1 MNESTYADDEVVEAL
16 VAEATD
22 AYLDLLHKGERPE
35 VDAFARRYPS
45 IETILR
51 ELLPAVHVMHR
62 AGSSSGINTALQAQ
76 APTPVTGHVGD
87 FKLLREVGRGG
98 MGVVYEAEQ
107 ISLGRRV
114 ALKVLPMAAALDP
127 RQLQRFRMEAQAA
140 AHLHHSHIVPIY
152 SVGCDQG
159 IYYYAM
165 QFVEGR
171 SLEEVV
177 AQLRNEYEA
186 ANTRTVVG
194 TPHLAEFN
202 ETLPRHAAL
211 TARSV
216 RADSYC
222 RSVAEMGIQ
231 IADALEYAHGMGVVH
246 RDIKPA
252 NLLVDRQNAV
262 YIADFGL
269 AQLRDA
275 PGVTMTGDLVGT
287 LRYMSPEQAQAQRG
301 VVDHRSDIYSLGAT
315 LYEMITL
322 VPACDAPDR
331 ASLLRQ
337 ITEQDPILP
346 RRLNPALP
354 ADLET
359 IILKALAKE
368 PGRRYSTAKELAD
381 DLRRYLEHRPIQAR
395 RPSPR
400 ERLAKW
406 ARRHRSLVTAATV
419 LLILA
424 AIGFAVSTALI
435 AREQWKTQHALASLA
450 DEQDRTRKA
459 FEAEAAQRTRAERSL
474 RQARAAVDFFT
485 ELSEEE
491 LADKPD
497 LQGLRRKLLEAS
509 FNYYQ
514 DFIEQSRDDPSLQ
527 AELAAGHLRVASI
540 LDELGSRADA
550 LAALDRAR
558 QLQEKLVVDKT
569 PGPEFQR
576 ALFSIYHRTSLLRGG
591 RELSLL
597 TQKSV
602 QEDLKLSPEQA
613 QGVSRL
619 LGKRRDAIRNFRNLS
634 PEEWRAKFQE
644 LEDQEA
650 SLATLLQAEQSTRL
664 RQIAVQ
670 LRGTDAYNDPDIAK
684 ALELSHEQKEKI
696 RLLQD
701 EARLT
706 AWAEFASGEMRDS
719 DRRRMEDAWRSTR
732 EQIQALLSDGQ
743 KERWKELTGEPFKG
757 RRFGHHRGFGTG
769 PPPRPGSPT
778 PKKPG

>member
-1 MNESTYADDEVVEAL
+1 MNDSTYVQDEAVEEL
-16 VAEATD
+16 VAVATD
-22 AYLDLLHKGERPE
+22 AYLESLHRGEQPE
-35 VDAFARRYPS
+35 VEAFARRYPTIS
-45 IETILR
+45 SILR
-51 ELLPAVHVMHR
+51 ELLPAVQVMHR
-62 AGSSSGINTALQAQ
+62 AGSSSTPTAPA
-76 APTPVTGHVGD
+76 APIASASGQVGD
-87 FKLLREVGRGG
+87 FRLIREVGRGG

-171 SLEEVV
+171 SLDEVV
-177 AQLRNEYEA
+177 SQLRQEHEA
-186 ANTRTVVG
+186 ARARTIVG
-194 TPHLAEFN
+194 PVSRFDAH
-202 ETLPRHAAL
+202 ETLTRNAAQ
-211 TARSV
+211 TIRSV
-216 RADSYC
+216 RSDSYF

-231 IADALEYAHGMGVVH
+231 IAEALEYAHGMGVVH

-252 NLLVDRQNAV
+252 NLLVDQQGSV
-262 YIADFGL
+262 FVADFGL

-287 LRYMSPEQAQAQRG
+287 LRYMSPEQALAQRG
-301 VVDHRSDIYSLGAT
+301 VVDHRTDIYSLGAT
-315 LYEMITL
+315 LYEMLTL
-322 VPACDAPDR
+322 APACDGPDR
-331 ASLLRQ
+331 AALLRQ
-337 ITEQDPILP
+337 ITEHDPILP

-359 IILKALAKE
+359 IILKSLAKE
-368 PGRRYSTAKELAD
+368 PARRYPTAKELAD

-406 ARRHRSLVTAATV
+406 ARRHRGLVTAATV
-419 LLILA
+419 LLIFA
-424 AIGFAVSTALI
+424 TIGFAGSTALI
-435 AREQWKTQHALASLA
+435 TREQWKTQAALDRLAS
-450 DEQDRTRKA
+450 EQDRTRKA
-459 FEAEAAQRTRAERSL
+459 FEAEAAQRARYEQSL

-491 LADKPD
+491 LADKPE

-509 FNYYQ
+509 YTYYQ
-514 DFIEQSRDDPSLQ
+514 NFIEQSRDDPSLQ

-558 QLQEKLVVDKT
+558 QLQEKLVADRT
-569 PGPEFQR
+569 PGPEYQR
-576 ALFSIYHRTSLLRGG
+576 ALFSIYTRTATLRGG

-597 TQKSV
+597 NQKSV
-602 QEDLKLSPEQA
+602 QEDVKLTPEQA

-619 LGKRRDAIRNFRNLS
+619 LGKRREAIRNFRNLT
-634 PEEWRAKFQE
+634 PDEWRGRFQE
-644 LEDQEA
+644 LEDQETSLA
-650 SLATLLQAEQSTRL
+650 SLLRPDQATRL

-670 LRGTDAYNDPDIAK
+670 LRGIDAYNDPEIAK
-684 ALELSHEQKEKI
+684 SLGLSTEQKEKI
-696 RLLQD
+696 RALQD
-701 EARLT
+701 EARLVT
-706 AWAEFASGEMRDS
+706 WAEFGSGDFRDA
-719 DRRRMEDAWRSTR
+719 DRRRIDETWRNVR
-732 EQIQALLSDGQ
+732 EQIQILLTEEQ
-743 KERWKELTGEPFKG
+743 KERYKDLTGEPYKG
-757 RRFGHHRGFGTG
+757 HGRMHHHPGFRGSK
-769 PPPRPGSPT
+769 PGLG
-778 PKKPG
+778 PKKPPSGV

>member
-1 MNESTYADDEVVEAL
+1 MNEPTYAEDEAVEAL

-22 AYLDLLHKGERPE
+22 AYLDSLHKGERPE
-35 VDAFARRYPS
+35 VETFARRYPA

-51 ELLPAVHVMHR
+51 ELLPAVCVMHR
-62 AGSSSGINTALQAQ
+62 AGSSSGVAATPPAPPQAS
-76 APTPVTGHVGD
+76 GHIGD
-87 FKLLREVGRGG
+87 FRLVREVGRGG

-159 IYYYAM
+159 IYFYAM
-165 QFVEGR
+165 QFVDGR

-177 AQLRNEYEA
+177 TQLRQEQDA
-186 ANTRTVVG
+186 ANARTIVG
-194 TPHLAEFN
+194 DPHLPAEVN
-202 ETLPRHAAL
+202 ETIPRHAAL

-216 RADSYC
+216 RADAYF
-222 RSVAEMGIQ
+222 RSVADMGIQ
-231 IADALEYAHGMGVVH
+231 IADALDYAHGMGVVH

-252 NLLVDRQNAV
+252 NLLVDAQNAV
-262 YIADFGL
+262 YVADFGL

-287 LRYMSPEQAQAQRG
+287 LRYMSPEQALAQRG
-301 VVDHRSDIYSLGAT
+301 VVDHRTDIYSLGAT
-315 LYEMITL
+315 LYEMVTL
-322 VPACDAPDR
+322 TPACDAPDR
-331 ASLLRQ
+331 AALLHQ
-337 ITEQDPILP
+337 ITNDDPILP
-346 RRLNPALP
+346 RRLNPSLP

-368 PGRRYSTAKELAD
+368 PTRRYSTAKELAD

-406 ARRHRSLVTAATV
+406 ARRHRGLVTAGTV
-419 LLILA
+419 LLFLA
-424 AIGFAVSTALI
+424 TLGFAISTALI
-435 AREQWKTQHALASLA
+435 AREQWKTQKALADLA
-450 DEQDRTRKA
+450 SEEERTRKA
-459 FEAEAAQRTRAERSL
+459 FEAEAAQRARAEASL
-474 RQARAAVDFFT
+474 RQARTAVDFFT

-491 LADKPD
+491 LADKPE

-509 FNYYQ
+509 YAYYQ
-514 DFIEQSRDDPSLQ
+514 DFIQQSRDDPSLQ

-558 QLQEKLVVDKT
+558 QLQEKLVADKT

-576 ALFSIYHRTSLLRGG
+576 ALFSIYHRTSMLRGG
-591 RELSLL
+591 RELGLL
-597 TQKSV
+597 NQKSV
-602 QEDLKLSPEQA
+602 QEDIKLSGEQA

-619 LGKRRDAIRNFRNLS
+619 LAKRREAIRNFRNLT
-634 PEEWRAKFQE
+634 PEEWRSKFEE
-644 LEDQEA
+644 LEEQESALA
-650 SLATLLQAEQSTRL
+650 SLLRPEQTTRL

-670 LRGTDAYNDPDIAK
+670 MRGTDAYNDPDVARS
-684 ALELSHEQKEKI
+684 LGLSNAQKEKI

-706 AWAEFASGEMRDS
+706 AWAEFSSGDMRDS
-719 DRRRMEDAWRSTR
+719 DRRRVEEAWRNAR
-732 EQIQALLSDGQ
+732 DQIQALLTDEQ
-743 KERWKELTGEPFKG
+743 KERWKDLTGEPFKG
-757 RRFGHHRGFGTG
+757 RRFHHRGGGGG
-769 PPPRPGSPT
+769 PPPRPGGPIH
-778 PKKPG
+778 KKPA